1 MLVLG
6 RKRGEQVDLVVGDLT
21 IRVTVIESTPSR
33 LRLGFEAPEE
43 VRILRTEL
51 SPFIEGERDGRT
63 LA

>member
-21 IRVTVIESTPSR
+21 IRVTVIESTPGR
-33 LRLGFEAPEE
+33 IRLGFEAPEE
-43 VRILRTEL
+43 VHILRSEL
-51 SPFIEGERDGRT
+51 LPIIEGERDGRT

>member
-1 MLVLG
+1 MLCLSRKLDQSVLIT
-6 RKRGEQVDLVVGDLT
+6 VGGLT